1 MLICLACYGDRLAT
15 LMESAT
21 ELRFYSVEQR
31 VPMVHGS
38 TPVPPNGVFA
48 MIDMLAGMGVNVLIC
63 GGLSGCAL
71 AALQQSGV
79 PVVPWIG
86 GTAEEV
92 AAAWAGGGV
101 EAVDQLRMPGCALGG
116 CGRRRGH
123 NRDHG
128 RDHDRD
134 QLRKALRTSAHVVQE
149 IKGEKPS

>member
-21 ELRFYSVEQR
+21 ELRFYRVEQN
-31 VPMVHGS
+31 VPVLNGT
-38 TPVPPNGVFA
+38 TPAPGTGVFA
-48 MIDMLAGMGVNVLIC
+48 MIDLLAGLGIDVLIC

-92 AAAWAGGGV
+92 ASAWAAGGV
-101 EAVDQLRMPGCALGG
+101 EAVNRLRLPGCALRG
-116 CGRRRGH
+116 CGRVRAGRGH
-123 NRDHG
+123 GCSQARA
-128 RDHDRD
+128 
-134 QLRKALRTSAHVVQE
+134 ALRTSTQKAKV
-149 IKGEKPS
+149 EKSS

>member
-21 ELRFYSVEQR
+21 ELRFYSVEQH
-31 VPMVHGS
+31 VPAAHGS
-38 TPVPPNGVFA
+38 APVPRNGVFA
-48 MIDMLAGMGVNVLIC
+48 MVDMLAALGINVLIC

-92 AAAWAGGGV
+92 AAAWAAGGV
-101 EAVDQLRMPGCALGG
+101 EAVNQLRLPGCALGG
-116 CGRRRGH
+116 CGRRHAGRGH
-123 NRDHG
+123 SRG
-128 RDHDRD
+128 
-134 QLRKALRTSAHVVQE
+134 QIRKALRTRTHVVQE
-149 IKGEKPS
+149 IKEEKPS